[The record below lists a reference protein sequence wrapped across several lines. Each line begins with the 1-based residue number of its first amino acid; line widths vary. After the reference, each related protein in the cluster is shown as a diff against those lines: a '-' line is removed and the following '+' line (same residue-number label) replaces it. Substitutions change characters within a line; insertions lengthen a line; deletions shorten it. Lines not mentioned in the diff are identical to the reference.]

1 VRYSERAV
9 GGAAAQFVQCI
20 WSLGAE
26 AHEASAAADPILPD
40 GRVELLLNSGDPV
53 LRHTVT
59 GHERQSARQVAGQ
72 LTGSV
77 CITPT
82 GRLDIIGVRLH
93 PWAGGAFLGMPM
105 SELRDRMLPADGV
118 WVADSIL
125 GDASNADDHDERLR
139 LIVDAL
145 ERRARGVAAPSPAAI
160 SLTGRLMRGPDT
172 PPVRSLA
179 AAIGLTTRRVEAIFA
194 EQVGLTPKSLARIA
208 RLQRALAH
216 ARRRPSLTLSAVAH
230 DSGYY
235 DHAHFVRDCQDI
247 AGEAPGAVLGRSDD
261 VTTAFLDGTTR

>member
-1 VRYSERAV
+1 MRYSELPV
-9 GGAAAQFVQCI
+9 EGAAAQFVQCV
-20 WSLGAE
+20 WCLSAE
-26 AHEASAAADPILPD
+26 VHEASAAADPILPD

-53 LRHTVT
+53 LRHTAT
-59 GHERQSARQVAGQ
+59 GHERQSARHIAGQ

-77 CITPT
+77 CIAPT

-93 PWAGGAFLGMPM
+93 PWAGGAFLGVPM

-118 WVADSIL
+118 KVADSL
-125 GDASNADDHDERLR
+125 LSDASNADEHDERLR
-139 LIVDAL
+139 LIVEAL
-145 ERRARGVAAPSPAAI
+145 ERRARGLAAPSRAAI
-160 SLTGRLMRGPDT
+160 SLTSQLMQGPGTPSVRKLADT
-172 PPVRSLA
+172 M
-179 AAIGLTTRRVEAIFA
+179 GLTTRRVQAIFT

-216 ARRRPSLTLSAVAH
+216 ARHRPDLTLAAVAH

-247 AGEAPGAVLGRSDD
+247 AGEAPGVALGRNDD
-261 VTTAFLDGTTR
+261 VTTAFLDGSMR